1 MAEVRVDK
9 FLWAMRIY
17 KTRTIA
23 ADACKNG
30 RIKLGGIEVKP
41 SRSFHAGDVFT
52 VRKGPIT
59 YTYRILQLCE
69 HRLGAKLVPDY
80 LRDETP
86 KEQLEL
92 LELARMA
99 GNGNRDRGTGR
110 RFVRSRR
117 AYRVCRDR
125 RRPLPR
131 CPLRKRIRRCAA
143 RKAERRPAGAHT
155 ARLRR
160 L

>member
-1 MAEVRVDK
+1 MEVRVDK
-9 FLWAMRIY
+9 YLFAMRIY
-17 KTRTIA
+17 KTRSIA

-30 RIKLGGIEVKP
+30 RVKMNGVELKP
-41 SRSFHAGDVFT
+41 SRAFRVGDIFT

-59 YTYRILQLCE
+59 YTYRVLQLCE

-99 GNGNRDRGTGR
+99 GNGSRDRGTGR
-110 RFVRSRR
+110 PTTK
-117 AYRVCRDR
+117 DR
-125 RRPLPR
+125 REIETFISTDYDNILDMFDDDEDDE
-131 CPLRKRIRRCAA
+131 L
-143 RKAERRPAGAHT
+143 
-155 ARLRR
+155 
-160 L
+160 